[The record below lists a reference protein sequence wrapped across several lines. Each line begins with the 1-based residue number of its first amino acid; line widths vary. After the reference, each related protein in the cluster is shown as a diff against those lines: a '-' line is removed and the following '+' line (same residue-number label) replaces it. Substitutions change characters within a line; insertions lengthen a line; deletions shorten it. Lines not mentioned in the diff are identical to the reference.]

1 MAFNFMLPLR
11 IAQGLLAVI
20 VMGLAAYGMRQP
32 PYPYMTQC

>member
-32 PYPYMTQC
+32 IYMCSTQY